1 MSNIKI
7 SEMVAAEA
15 GQSDVLPAVTPALE
29 NTKVTAQSV
38 ARMGANGM
46 SHTGAFAGKP
56 LDNSYVWEPGV
67 GINYTQ
73 ADVDDG
79 VYKVLSLDPLV
90 HAAVDN
96 PYWSNPVPTG
106 NTGIGLFQGAYLP
119 HDVTKLFDYD
129 YDYNAQYPP
138 LIPGTTEGYK
148 VVSTA
153 ASTIP
158 TPNPQL
164 TSQFHT
170 DLTQVSTTGTG
181 TGIILQVTFN
191 EVNPGSATGD
201 QYFVPLSVRVVRDP
215 GSGYN
220 IGDEIVMEGLGGLVT
235 ATVEYID
242 PFIATGFEG
251 STGRI
256 YLNDLKYGDKL
267 NVRFDFNIIPQIANT
282 TVEAALWYAN
292 RGEDDAI
299 TYTFPLTAQP
309 TFYGEGTV
317 GNSYLNRTPISAW
330 IASSEDTNALTLPAI
345 KADNPIIIQPLG
357 LLVSIDRGTN
367 YYNI

>member
-1 MSNIKI
+1 
-7 SEMVAAEA
+7 MVAAEA
-15 GQSDVLPAVTPALE
+15 GQSDIIPAVTPALE

-38 ARMGANGM
+38 AKMGANGI

-56 LDNSYVWEPGV
+56 TSNNYVWEPGI

-73 ADVDDG
+73 EDVDAG
-79 VYKVLSLDPLV
+79 RYKVLSLDPAV

-96 PYWSNPVPTG
+96 PYWSDPVPTG

-119 HDVTKLFDYD
+119 HDVTKLFDYNYD
-129 YDYNAQYPP
+129 YDAEYPP
-138 LIPGTTEGYK
+138 LVPGTTEGYK
-148 VVSTA
+148 VTSTEP
-153 ASTIP
+153 SVITTP
-158 TPNPQL
+158 TPRLP
-164 TSQFHT
+164 SQFHA
-170 DLTQVSTTGTG
+170 DMTQVSTTGVG
-181 TGIILQVTFN
+181 TGIELRVTFQ
-191 EVNPGSATGD
+191 ETTGPAATN
-201 QYFVPLSVRVVRDP
+201 QYFVPTFVRNVEDP
-215 GSGYN
+215 GSGYVV
-220 IGDEIVMEGLGGLVT
+220 GDFIELEGLGGFVT
-235 ATVEYID
+235 ATVQFID

-292 RGEDDAI
+292 RGVEEVI

>member
-1 MSNIKI
+1 
-7 SEMVAAEA
+7 MVAAEA

-38 ARMGANGM
+38 ARIGANGI

-73 ADVDDG
+73 ADVDAG
-79 VYKVLSLDPLV
+79 TYKVLSLDPTV

-96 PYWSNPVPTG
+96 PYWVDPVPTG

-119 HDVTKLFDYD
+119 HDVTKLFDYNYD
-129 YDYNAQYPP
+129 YDAEYPP
-138 LIPGTTEGYK
+138 LVPGTTEGYQIT
-148 VVSTA
+148 SAPTA
-153 ASTIP
+153 TLNT
-158 TPNPQL
+158 TPNL
-164 TSQFHT
+164 VSQFHA
-170 DLTQVSTTGTG
+170 DCTQVSTSGSG
-181 TGIILQVTFN
+181 TGIVLQVTFQQVGETAPN
-191 EVNPGSATGD
+191 GD
-201 QYFVPLSVRVVRDP
+201 QVFKALTVRSVNTA
-215 GSGYN
+215 GSGYVV
-220 IGDEIVMEGLGGLVT
+220 GDSIVLEGLGGLIGL
-235 ATVEYID
+235 TVDFID
-242 PFIATGFEG
+242 PFISTGFEG

-292 RGEDDAI
+292 RGAEDAI

-317 GNSYLNRTPISAW
+317 GNAYLNRTPISAW